1 MKFIFKDGSAE
12 TTLTVKPK
20 PAPAKT
26 PTGPVTYVP
35 NTEDQGDSGMR
46 AGLLF
51 LSLIILAGLLAYR
64 RSFTE

>member
-1 MKFIFKDGSAE
+1 MKFIFKDGIAE

-51 LSLIILAGLLAYR
+51 LSLIILAGLLGYHGR
-64 RSFTE
+64 FTE